1 MNNTTDIGAIIAAKG
16 TSTRVPDKNI
26 RPFGDTNLLELKINQ
41 LLQLD
46 GLGGVYINSE
56 SESILDIADKAGA
69 TTIVRDPFYS
79 TNEIPM
85 NEVYKNVV
93 EDVPH
98 EHIMFIHITSPL
110 TKVTT
115 LQSCIDIYRK
125 VVTFKYNDYDS
136 LATVTAMHKFMWYEG
151 RPINYE
157 PDKMPHSYD
166 LPDYYVLNFAVNIL
180 PKEMLVERKNIIGDK
195 IYPFYLDEV
204 ESFDIDNQIEFD
216 IAKTIYESGILDE

>member
-1 MNNTTDIGAIIAAKG
+1 MNWRPNSPLNFVISSSYYTLFDGFIYSAIANYLVTLCVEKRGLQKDMQFIGKQV
-16 TSTRVPDKNI
+16 S
-26 RPFGDTNLLELKINQ
+26 LS
-41 LLQLD
+41 
-46 GLGGVYINSE
+46 Y
-56 SESILDIADKAGA
+56 
-69 TTIVRDPFYS
+69 
-79 TNEIPM
+79 EIPM

-93 EDVPH
+93 QEVPH

-110 TKVTT
+110 IKVST
-115 LQSCIDIYRK
+115 LQSCIDKYRK
-125 VVTFKYNDYDS
+125 VVTFKHNDYDS

-151 RPINYE
+151 KPINYE

>member
-1 MNNTTDIGAIIAAKG
+1 M
-16 TSTRVPDKNI
+16 
-26 RPFGDTNLLELKINQ
+26 
-41 LLQLD
+41 
-46 GLGGVYINSE
+46 
-56 SESILDIADKAGA
+56 DIADTAGA
-69 TTIVRDPFYS
+69 IPIVRDPFYS
-79 TNEIPM
+79 TSEIPM

-93 EDVPH
+93 QEVPH

-110 TKVTT
+110 IKVST
-115 LQSCIDIYRK
+115 LQSCIDKYRK
-125 VVTFKYNDYDS
+125 VVTFKHNDYDS

-151 RPINYE
+151 KPINYE

>member
-1 MNNTTDIGAIIAAKG
+1 MDNKNLTRKDLQLRIHKEIGFSKSTCKNLVDDIFNILTETLK
-16 TSTRVPDKNI
+16 SHDKV
-26 RPFGDTNLLELKINQ
+26 KINSF
-41 LLQLD
+41 
-46 GLGGVYINSE
+46 GTFKSINKKE
-56 SESILDIADKAGA
+56 RVGRNPKNKKE
-69 TTIVRDPFYS
+69 TIIS
-79 TNEIPM
+79 A
-85 NEVYKNVV
+85 
-93 EDVPH
+93 
-98 EHIMFIHITSPL
+98 
-110 TKVTT
+110 
-115 LQSCIDIYRK
+115 RK
-125 VVTFKYNDYDS
+125 VVTFKHNDYDS

-151 RPINYE
+151 KPINYE

>member
-1 MNNTTDIGAIIAAKG
+1 MNNTTDIGVIIAAKG

-26 RPFGDTNLLELKINQ
+26 RSFGDTNLLELKINQ

-46 GLGGVYINSE
+46 GLGGVYVNSE
-56 SESILDIADKAGA
+56 DENILDIADKAGA

-79 TNEIPM
+79 TSEIPM

-110 TKVTT
+110 IKVTT

-151 RPINYE
+151 KPINYE